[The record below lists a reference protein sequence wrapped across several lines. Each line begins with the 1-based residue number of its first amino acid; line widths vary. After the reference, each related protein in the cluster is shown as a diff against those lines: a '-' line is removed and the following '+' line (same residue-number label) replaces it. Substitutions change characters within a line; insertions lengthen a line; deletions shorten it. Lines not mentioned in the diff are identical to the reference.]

1 MILGRVLGV
10 IFGFLILRFP
20 GAFLGFSLGY
30 LFDQMIVRAL
40 AARLSPEQKALAQQ
54 VFMRALFMGLGHL
67 AKADGRV
74 SPHEIDVA
82 KAIMT
87 QIQLDEAGRQEAM
100 AFFRE
105 GKIFTQDQMAEVLV
119 ELRGATRGYRA
130 LLHLF
135 MQFQIQAAFADGN
148 PNSQNFSVLNHY
160 ATALGFS
167 RWEFDRLYTMYR
179 AQYFFHQHQHAHAQ
193 GSYSQGNYQNYQNNR
208 GGYQGGYQQGFGQ
221 SSGATLNH
229 AYGVLG
235 LKKGATKEEVK
246 KAYRKLMNE
255 YHPDKLVSKG
265 LPESMMKAATEKAQ
279 EIGQAYELILKDLG

>member
-1 MILGRVLGV
+1 MILGRVCGT
-10 IFGFLILRFP
+10 IFGFLIFRFP

-30 LFDQMIVRAL
+30 LFDQMIERAL
-40 AARLSPEQKALAQQ
+40 AARLSPEQKIVAQR

-74 SPHEIDVA
+74 STHEIDVA
-82 KAIMT
+82 RAIMD
-87 QIQLDEAGRQEAM
+87 QMQLDETGRQEAI
-100 AFFRE
+100 ALFRE
-105 GKIFTQDQMAEVLV
+105 GKAFSEAQVSDILV
-119 ELRGATRGYRA
+119 ELKKATHGYRA

-148 PNSQNFSVLNHY
+148 PNTHNLSVLHSY

-167 RWEFDRLYTMYR
+167 RWEFERLYTMYR
-179 AQYFFHQHQHAHAQ
+179 AQYFFHQHQSYAHSHSQQ
-193 GSYSQGNYQNYQNNR
+193 GRAGYSGGYSQNYQNYQR
-208 GGYQGGYQQGFGQ
+208 DPSGH
-221 SSGATLNH
+221 SGATLNH